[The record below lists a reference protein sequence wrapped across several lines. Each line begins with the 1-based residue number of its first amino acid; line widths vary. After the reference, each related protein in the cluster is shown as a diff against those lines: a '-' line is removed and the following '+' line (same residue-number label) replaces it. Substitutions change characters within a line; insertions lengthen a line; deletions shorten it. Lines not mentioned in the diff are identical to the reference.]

1 MRAGRAAR
9 PLFREM
15 KYLPGNSGRRIPS
28 RLPYGR
34 NRQASRTI
42 PTAFLCGSGI
52 AEGQC
57 PGIPPSRTASAS
69 PVSVADCLAG
79 GFASAVLERWADDG
93 LLRGQ
98 RIRRL
103 GIGDAFVE
111 HGSQAQLRELV
122 GLRAPDI
129 IRAVRELI
137 LKD

>member
-1 MRAGRAAR
+1 M
-9 PLFREM
+9 E
-15 KYLPGNSGRRIPS
+15 
-28 RLPYGR
+28 
-34 NRQASRTI
+34 
-42 PTAFLCGSGI
+42 
-52 AEGQC
+52 EG
-57 PGIPPSRTASAS
+57 
-69 PVSVADCLAG
+69 CLAG
-79 GFASAVLERWADDG
+79 GFASAVLERWTDDG

-111 HGSQAQLRELV
+111 HGTQAQLRELV